1 MARAPG
7 DIESFSTG
15 ENVYARGGPADRV
28 HRGSLWFEE
37 LVWELRVSPVALA
50 CRPGNLKLIDETER
64 DLLLAVEM
72 DHVVT
77 TLKKQQDHAA
87 RVAEALNPPAADLL
101 AAHRAGTHH
110 AASRGEADG
119 DAHRRSAGATGQD
132 RGRVIHGAGGL
143 PRQHRVLQFRGCRA
157 DRPADHPARAHCYQA
172 VLSPGLPTNLSSATQ
187 VVLS

>member
-87 RVAEALNPPAADLL
+87 RVAEALNPPAAETALL
-101 AAHRAGTHH
+101 RTGLVAGLDGQ
-110 AASRGEADG
+110 APVRGP
-119 DAHRRSAGATGQD
+119 D
-132 RGRVIHGAGGL
+132 RGLGQGSGGARCL
-143 PRQHRVLQFRGCRA
+143 AWEAPPRR
-157 DRPADHPARAHCYQA
+157 
-172 VLSPGLPTNLSSATQ
+172 
-187 VVLS
+187 

>member
-1 MARAPG
+1 MRSRRSRWCRA
-7 DIESFSTG
+7 
-15 ENVYARGGPADRV
+15 ALADRV

-87 RVAEALNPPAADLL
+87 RVAEALDPPAACWPP
-101 AAHRAGTHH
+101 
-110 AASRGEADG
+110 
-119 DAHRRSAGATGQD
+119 TGQGHITLRPVAKPMGMPTD
-132 RGRVIHGAGGL
+132 DL
-143 PRQHRVLQFRGCRA
+143 RA
-157 DRPADHPARAHCYQA
+157 QLAKT
-172 VLSPGLPTNLSSATQ
+172 VGE
-187 VVLS
+187 

>member
-87 RVAEALNPPAADLL
+87 RVAEALNPPAA
-101 AAHRAGTHH
+101 RPAGRPPGRDTSRCVPWRSRWGCPPTICGRNWPRPW
-110 AASRGEADG
+110 ASDPWR
-119 DAHRRSAGATGQD
+119 RRS
-132 RGRVIHGAGGL
+132 
-143 PRQHRVLQFRGCRA
+143 
-157 DRPADHPARAHCYQA
+157 
-172 VLSPGLPTNLSSATQ
+172 SPTTPCSAISRLSSGSAC
-187 VVLS
+187 